1 MLDSISKIKKAPSD
15 DSKILLKGPTG
26 SGKSTLLLER
36 YNYLIEEEKVPSEK
50 ILILLL
56 NRSQS
61 LEWRTKTL
69 LNLSGNIWRT
79 SFYGFVQGEINL
91 FYPILLKNCKAIK
104 RKNVHPVFL
113 TFELAQFLL
122 SKVIEHKRKAD
133 GLFTGVTSYTDRI
146 SIVLAANL
154 VKAATSDIPYSEI
167 GERLYN
173 SLEIKDEIKKQAF
186 NEADQIISAYRKK
199 CLELGVFDFGMSV
212 DLYNNYLLKDNHYK
226 EILFSRVQHLI
237 VDNIEECVPVEID
250 FINLLLPNLKT
261 CMLSYNDEGGYGE
274 MFGSNHQYVKEKI
287 AGKLDTVNLKGSKT
301 CNDYMFEF
309 SDMLF
314 DNIKDGK
321 KLRYKNQVSIERNA
335 SFELRSDMLDG
346 VAQRVLDLIN
356 EGYKPSDIAIIS
368 TNADSVSEFVIA
380 RKLEKYGYSIKNI
393 SRKNR
398 ITDNSFSQ
406 ALITFAEL
414 CHPSYN
420 MLPNRDDI
428 KALVMMILKIDPV
441 RSSILAGQI
450 MDQKP
455 FARFPDVEFPGV
467 VERIGYYNVEKYEY
481 IRNWIEEYKTLNKPM
496 KIDEFFQ
503 RVFLEILV
511 SENVSDQDIMKT
523 RNLIDSSRTFV
534 EIISRFRKNANRDF
548 LEMIKGG
555 VKAAESIFELEEK
568 LSGDHVI
575 MTTPVAYLASSL
587 TSKVTILMSLSS
599 RNWTPRNI
607 KELTNVHV
615 LTKTWDKNTVY
626 TEDLEEEKQKNYLA
640 IIIRAILK
648 RCSDRLIT
656 FESDLSANGFEN
668 DGILSEYFD
677 EILKG

>member
-69 LNLSGNIWRT
+69 LTLSGNIWRT

-104 RKNVHPVFL
+104 RKNVRPVFL

-250 FINLLLPNLKT
+250 FMNLLLPNLKT